1 MDKPGS
7 ADGILPWRR
16 FVPLPY
22 VSMVGKHAE
31 AFGLRTSRTLHK
43 APTEVHS
50 CRMAVNREPLAKPAR
65 PADRR
70 AIPASAS
77 RHRRPVCRDP
87 CDSEE
92 RDVAS
97 FPLFLVGS
105 PRSGT
110 TCLCGVLN
118 VRPLIQ
124 PTNECRVFARLKDT
138 LKIGSNR
145 PGLLSSRAVS
155 ALPGSAGACCW
166 RSREAQRRIWGMR
179 PRKPGMPT
187 DRSASASPRT
197 PAVPSSRKAENIHT
211 CHPRVARI
219 VGRS

>member
-1 MDKPGS
+1 M
-7 ADGILPWRR
+7 
-16 FVPLPY
+16 
-22 VSMVGKHAE
+22 
-31 AFGLRTSRTLHK
+31 
-43 APTEVHS
+43 
-50 CRMAVNREPLAKPAR
+50 
-65 PADRR
+65 
-70 AIPASAS
+70 
-77 RHRRPVCRDP
+77 
-87 CDSEE
+87 
-92 RDVAS
+92 AS

-105 PRSGT
+105 SRSGT

-166 RSREAQRRIWGMR
+166 RSRKALRRIWGMR